1 MERLEIVPT
10 RHIASEHAVPGS
22 KSYTNRALIIA
33 ALARGSSALL
43 GVLESDDTRVAR
55 EALGTLGVS
64 IERDGDTI
72 RVHGQEGHFR
82 DPGRPLYLGNS
93 GTSTRFFTAMLT
105 LAGLPCTITGNA
117 RMQQR
122 PIADLLHALQN
133 LGADVVSIENNG
145 CPPVRVGAQRLRG
158 GTAAISGAISSQ
170 FLSALL
176 MVAPYAYQ
184 DVCLEVQDTLVSIPY
199 VDMTIDIMARFGVHV
214 HHENYERFVIA
225 GRQCYQGQEYLVEGD
240 ASSATY
246 FWGIAALLGQ
256 MMTIRNIPPTS
267 AQADL
272 KFLQILERM
281 GCSISRHDGLVV
293 NGPEALQPLGT
304 IDLNDLPDAAMTV
317 AVLAAFCK
325 GKTRICNVSNL
336 RVKETDRLHALTS
349 ELRKIGVVVEE
360 FPDGLGIEG
369 NPDAVHG
376 ADIATY
382 DDHRMAMC
390 FGMAG
395 VRLPGLRI
403 QDPACV
409 SKTYPEF
416 WRDLQALG
424 VKLQES

>member
-1 MERLEIVPT
+1 MERFEIVPT
-10 RHIASEHAVPGS
+10 HHIASEHAVPGS

-33 ALARGSSALL
+33 ALARGSSTLL
-43 GVLESDDTRVAR
+43 GALESDDTRVAR
-55 EALGTLGVS
+55 EALGYLGVP
-64 IERDGDTI
+64 IEQNGGTI
-72 RVHGQEGHFR
+72 RVHGQEGQFR
-82 DPGRPLYLGNS
+82 NPGRSLYLGNS

-105 LAGLPCTITGNA
+105 LADFPCHITGNA

-122 PIADLLHALQN
+122 PIADLLQALRE
-133 LGADVVSIENNG
+133 LGADVVSIQGNG
-145 CPPVRVGAQRLRG
+145 CPPVRVGAQGLRG
-158 GTAAISGAISSQ
+158 GTAGISGAISSQ

-176 MVAPYAYQ
+176 MVAPYARQ
-184 DVCLEVQDTLVSIPY
+184 DVFLEVQDTLVSIPY
-199 VDMTIDIMARFGVHV
+199 VDMTLDIMARFGVHV
-214 HHENYERFVIA
+214 HHDNYGRFVIA
-225 GRQCYQGQEYLVEGD
+225 GQQCYQGQEYLVEGD

-246 FWGIAALLGQ
+246 FWGMAALLGQ
-256 MMTIRNIPPTS
+256 RMTIRNIPPSS
-267 AQADL
+267 AQADV
-272 KFLQILERM
+272 KFLQVLERM
-281 GCSISRHDGLVV
+281 GCNVSRQDGLAV
-293 NGPEALQPLGT
+293 NGPEVLRPLGT

-325 GKTRICNVSNL
+325 GTTRICNVSNL
-336 RVKETDRLHALTS
+336 RVKETDRLHALTT
-349 ELRKIGVVVEE
+349 ELRKLGVAVEE

-369 NPDAVHG
+369 NPDAMHG

-395 VRLPGLRI
+395 VRLSGLRI

-424 VKLQES
+424 VNLQES